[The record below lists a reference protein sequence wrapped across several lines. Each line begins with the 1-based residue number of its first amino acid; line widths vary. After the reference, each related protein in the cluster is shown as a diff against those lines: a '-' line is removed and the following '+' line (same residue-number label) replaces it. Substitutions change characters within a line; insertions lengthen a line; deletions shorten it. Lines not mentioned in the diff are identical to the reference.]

1 MNKAVFALVLSLLL
15 SLLSLPLCAAEDAG
29 DFVLPK
35 KLFRIEDEA
44 FAGDQ
49 RLTGP
54 LILPDAVTS
63 IGERA
68 FAGCTGLTGLPAIP
82 AGCKE
87 IGAHAFDGCT
97 GLSGTLLLGWDVA
110 IGEGAFDNCPNLTV
124 IQGTTAADFSYE
136 IVDGKTVTITGYTGP
151 ASMNNLII
159 PQEIEGLPVTKIGWN
174 AFENQA
180 GLTGK
185 LVIPDTVTF
194 IGGSAFSG
202 CSGFTGDLI
211 IPVQVTAIE
220 YGAFQSCSGFN
231 GILSIPD
238 SVTTIGNYAFG
249 GCYNLTG
256 DLTLPSGLTA
266 VSAYAFNSCK
276 GLNGTL
282 TIPDSVTTIGQHAF
296 SGCQNLTR
304 LASVPASLVSIGKG
318 AFKNCKQMAGSL
330 IFPDTLTEIN
340 EDAFYYCLR
349 LSDLRFPRSIRHIG
363 GWAFY
368 RCRGLSGTFILPDTC
383 FIDADAFFE
392 CNSSLHIFTETAFSE
407 LCASAENSLRSC
419 LLNVLHPD
427 YLFSTI
433 MEESLSFFDKVVL
446 AAEDI
451 VHGNYDQLL
460 FKEYAKEEY
469 LFAQALRYLDDS
481 SAELINTDRISGALE
496 TIRDLAKEGAAV
508 STDVIFSGV
517 LELAEFTPS
526 ADHVDA
532 MLAHFDLFANDKIS
546 YEELRSYYSHLYLTE
561 TEVDDCIASCVI
573 GKKLSIISNAAIA
586 AGVALDIYETYNQ
599 LALLESLDTTAVL
612 KTARVY
618 QQSSDTVVQHVGA
631 LLESYYS
638 QPLNVRIR
646 MLVRH
651 DLVPFALNTFIS
663 AGISTAVSPSTM
675 AIVSISSMLVDSF
688 TGADKINKL
697 MHELLHSSDA
707 AQSIYDA
714 YEQDMAF
721 DTESPS
727 TDSLYAAYWSYV
739 TYCETAAQAQTDFL
753 DLYEQVDTILG
764 GVFIG
769 DEDREIM
776 AYAEEQRALLR
787 KERQHARIFYDF
799 LITHDYEA
807 YKAALEAA

>member
-1 MNKAVFALVLSLLL
+1 MT
-15 SLLSLPLCAAEDAG
+15 C
-29 DFVLPK
+29 
-35 KLFRIEDEA
+35 
-44 FAGDQ
+44 
-49 RLTGP
+49 
-54 LILPDAVTS
+54 
-63 IGERA
+63 
-68 FAGCTGLTGLPAIP
+68 
-82 AGCKE
+82 
-87 IGAHAFDGCT
+87 
-97 GLSGTLLLGWDVA
+97 
-110 IGEGAFDNCPNLTV
+110 
-124 IQGTTAADFSYE
+124 
-136 IVDGKTVTITGYTGP
+136 
-151 ASMNNLII
+151 
-159 PQEIEGLPVTKIGWN
+159 
-174 AFENQA
+174 
-180 GLTGK
+180 
-185 LVIPDTVTF
+185 
-194 IGGSAFSG
+194 
-202 CSGFTGDLI
+202 
-211 IPVQVTAIE
+211 
-220 YGAFQSCSGFN
+220 
-231 GILSIPD
+231 
-238 SVTTIGNYAFG
+238 
-249 GCYNLTG
+249 
-256 DLTLPSGLTA
+256 
-266 VSAYAFNSCK
+266 
-276 GLNGTL
+276 
-282 TIPDSVTTIGQHAF
+282 
-296 SGCQNLTR
+296 
-304 LASVPASLVSIGKG
+304 
-318 AFKNCKQMAGSL
+318 SL
-330 IFPDTLTEIN
+330 IFTDTLTKIN
-340 EDAFYYCLR
+340 ADAFYYCLR

-363 GWAFY
+363 DWAFY
-368 RCRGLSGTFILPDTC
+368 RCRGLSGTFILPDAC
-383 FIDADAFFE
+383 FIYADAFFE

-496 TIRDLAKEGAAV
+496 TIRDLAKEGAAI

-546 YEELRSYYSHLYLTE
+546 YEELRSYYSHLYLSE

-573 GKKLSIISNAAIA
+573 GKKLGIISNAAIA

-646 MLVRH
+646 MLVCH

-769 DEDREIM
+769 DEDRAIM

>member
-1 MNKAVFALVLSLLL
+1 M
-15 SLLSLPLCAAEDAG
+15 
-29 DFVLPK
+29 
-35 KLFRIEDEA
+35 
-44 FAGDQ
+44 
-49 RLTGP
+49 
-54 LILPDAVTS
+54 
-63 IGERA
+63 
-68 FAGCTGLTGLPAIP
+68 
-82 AGCKE
+82 
-87 IGAHAFDGCT
+87 
-97 GLSGTLLLGWDVA
+97 
-110 IGEGAFDNCPNLTV
+110 
-124 IQGTTAADFSYE
+124 
-136 IVDGKTVTITGYTGP
+136 
-151 ASMNNLII
+151 
-159 PQEIEGLPVTKIGWN
+159 
-174 AFENQA
+174 
-180 GLTGK
+180 
-185 LVIPDTVTF
+185 
-194 IGGSAFSG
+194 
-202 CSGFTGDLI
+202 
-211 IPVQVTAIE
+211 
-220 YGAFQSCSGFN
+220 
-231 GILSIPD
+231 
-238 SVTTIGNYAFG
+238 
-249 GCYNLTG
+249 
-256 DLTLPSGLTA
+256 
-266 VSAYAFNSCK
+266 
-276 GLNGTL
+276 
-282 TIPDSVTTIGQHAF
+282 
-296 SGCQNLTR
+296 
-304 LASVPASLVSIGKG
+304 
-318 AFKNCKQMAGSL
+318 
-330 IFPDTLTEIN
+330 
-340 EDAFYYCLR
+340 
-349 LSDLRFPRSIRHIG
+349 
-363 GWAFY
+363 
-368 RCRGLSGTFILPDTC
+368 
-383 FIDADAFFE
+383 
-392 CNSSLHIFTETAFSE
+392 
-407 LCASAENSLRSC
+407 
-419 LLNVLHPD
+419 
-427 YLFSTI
+427 
-433 MEESLSFFDKVVL
+433 
-446 AAEDI
+446 
-451 VHGNYDQLL
+451 
-460 FKEYAKEEY
+460 
-469 LFAQALRYLDDS
+469 
-481 SAELINTDRISGALE
+481 
-496 TIRDLAKEGAAV
+496 
-508 STDVIFSGV
+508 

-546 YEELRSYYSHLYLTE
+546 YEELRSYYSHLYLSE

-646 MLVRH
+646 MLVCH

-769 DEDREIM
+769 DEDRAIM